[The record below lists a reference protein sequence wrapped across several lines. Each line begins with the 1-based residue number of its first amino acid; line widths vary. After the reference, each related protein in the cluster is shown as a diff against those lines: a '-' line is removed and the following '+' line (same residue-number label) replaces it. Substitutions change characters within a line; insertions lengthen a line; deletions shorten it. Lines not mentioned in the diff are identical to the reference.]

1 LGQVFE
7 RGRFGGHDLIRSF
20 VVIVVSI
27 SRQYLEDVSFVLAY
41 LLFFQQ
47 RLKCK
52 AKSWCL
58 DVEILK
64 FPRLHGSHLMPEQE
78 DIS

>member
-1 LGQVFE
+1 MQRLDHVT
-7 RGRFGGHDLIRSF
+7 
-20 VVIVVSI
+20 
-27 SRQYLEDVSFVLAY
+27 FVLAY
-41 LLFFQQ
+41 PFFFEQ

-58 DVEILK
+58 TLRFLEST
-64 FPRLHGSHLMPEQE
+64 RLHGPNRLPEQE